1 MYVLPS
7 RRETVCMCVQMQW
20 SNHDLCWCCCLYRDS
35 ATRRRECC
43 PIKCSICRGRQQ
55 LQQKRRLSHESGSVV
70 STADTATATP
80 RMNGK
85 GDYPPTPVVQNQV
98 MPCNLLSIHIH
109 PSGSQI
115 PNRLVPTL
123 VHAHAPGSLA
133 NECGSVQY
141 NSRLCCS
148 WGPFGR
154 LVVQMVCSYPSQ

>member
-1 MYVLPS
+1 M
-7 RRETVCMCVQMQW
+7 EMQW
-20 SNHDLCWCCCLYRDS
+20 SNHESCWCCCCLCRDS
-35 ATRRRECC
+35 ATRRLECC
-43 PIKCSICRGRQQ
+43 PIECGIFRGRRQ
-55 LQQKRRLSHESGSVV
+55 LQQKHRLSHESGSVV